1 MRPWWRVCLWKP
13 CAAPGREAKAHG
25 TLGRRSVNGKT
36 RVLLSSGF
44 RQAGKRRAR
53 AQRAQGSRR
62 EFLRHLGLP
71 REQEQVQDRA
81 GSGRQRTPQERRP
94 QAENRDGKEAGVIF
108 VGIWGYRVSKSKSRI
123 DLVAEDTAQLK
134 KAAKKLKIELG
145 KKQTAFHITGDDHP
159 GAVAEVLAKLAAKKI
174 NVFAMQALCA
184 GNGRFG
190 ALVQVAPDDVKKAA
204 KALA

>member
-1 MRPWWRVCLWKP
+1 MAKLEYYSVVIPNKP
-13 CAAPGREAKAHG
+13 GKGAQL
-25 TLGRRSVNGKT
+25 LGA
-36 RVLLSSGF
+36 F
-44 RQAGKRRAR
+44 
-53 AQRAQGSRR
+53 
-62 EFLRHLGLP
+62 
-71 REQEQVQDRA
+71 
-81 GSGRQRTPQERRP
+81 
-94 QAENRDGKEAGVIF
+94 KEAGVNF
-108 VGIWGYRVSKSKSRI
+108 VGIWGYPVSKSKSRI

-190 ALVQVAPDDVKKAA
+190 ALVQVAPSDVKKAA